1 MRLWSLHPRYLD
13 PQGLVALWREALLA
27 RAVLR
32 GQTKGYRRHP
42 QLDRFRAHPSPRS
55 AISAY
60 LRGVHVEATT
70 RGYVF
75 DGSKVGPAR
84 SSGRI
89 AVTEGQIAHE
99 WEHLLRKLS
108 RRSPALYRRWRS
120 VRAPDLHPFMRR
132 RAGEI
137 EAWERL
143 P

>member
-108 RRSPALYRRWRS
+108 RRSPALYRCWRS
-120 VRAPDLHPFMRR
+120 VRAPDPHPFMRR